1 MSRITMLCLIRLVAA
16 SRRSSPRT
24 DPHSPNEFRRKQIV
38 CNIDAFYYALGV
50 TRQMRAGVR
59 GVSREKAHMISPRR
73 SRARQWPREVTARAE
88 VPRPSGRL
96 PRAVPD

>member
-1 MSRITMLCLIRLVAA
+1 MLCLIRLVAA

-50 TRQMRAGVR
+50 
-59 GVSREKAHMISPRR
+59 
-73 SRARQWPREVTARAE
+73 
-88 VPRPSGRL
+88 
-96 PRAVPD
+96 